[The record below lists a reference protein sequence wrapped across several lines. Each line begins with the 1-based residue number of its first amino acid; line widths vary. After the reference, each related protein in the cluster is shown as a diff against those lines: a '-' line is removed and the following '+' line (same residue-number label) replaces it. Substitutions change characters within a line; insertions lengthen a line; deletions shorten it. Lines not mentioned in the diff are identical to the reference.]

1 MENNYRFFG
10 TPRVKGFD
18 SAGRVG
24 VAKEKI
30 NNFLTRANMGD
41 TISERD
47 WKYLQRQQL
56 IPLVRSVGQ
65 ENPTAGRLLQS
76 AARMLSRYTD
86 NPKRQYAILKKVY
99 YEVSSALYGMR
110 QGGKSTKAAAK
121 AIPPKQIIQVV
132 LEVRRRALDR
142 RVNYPQGV
150 WVPRWV
156 KDVAGDLDQMFQTL
170 PPRYATFLL
179 SRNKALKNFLRRTE
193 LEAKQNGEFQR
204 SKFERGVTSITDQ
217 MLTELRQA
225 MRDQIKY

>member
-86 NPKRQYAILKKVY
+86 NPKRQYVILKKAY

-110 QGGKSTKAAAK
+110 QGGKSAK
-121 AIPPKQIIQVV
+121 ANPVYINRALALAEQLEKMVQDERM
-132 LEVRRRALDR
+132 LSGMEVRQLLRACRAARNANADNPELQESERLAMGLIKINHAGSGKSRVLRMLFETRRALIR
-142 RVNYPQGV
+142 ALRVAQNP
-150 WVPRWV
+150 
-156 KDVAGDLDQMFQTL
+156 
-170 PPRYATFLL
+170 
-179 SRNKALKNFLRRTE
+179 SR
-193 LEAKQNGEFQR
+193 
-204 SKFERGVTSITDQ
+204 
-217 MLTELRQA
+217 
-225 MRDQIKY
+225 